1 MNKENLKKIT
11 ALLVHVAK
19 VDEIYTDKERAII
32 KNLIISFS
40 YTEEDCEIILQEAE
54 KIESD
59 SIQLFNFTSAV
70 KKVSLE
76 VVTDYQKI
84 TLSKD
89 ATGTVNKYELV
100 AQVIFTIVPSGQELV
115 FKQRKIMENTN
126 NKSDE
131 KDFENSTKKTFANII
146 TNELILQLVT
156 IQWL

>member
-1 MNKENLKKIT
+1 MKSNLNRYKKNEDTTKKI
-11 ALLVHVAK
+11 
-19 VDEIYTDKERAII
+19 
-32 KNLIISFS
+32 
-40 YTEEDCEIILQEAE
+40 
-54 KIESD
+54 
-59 SIQLFNFTSAV
+59 
-70 KKVSLE
+70 SLE

-156 IQWL
+156 IQ